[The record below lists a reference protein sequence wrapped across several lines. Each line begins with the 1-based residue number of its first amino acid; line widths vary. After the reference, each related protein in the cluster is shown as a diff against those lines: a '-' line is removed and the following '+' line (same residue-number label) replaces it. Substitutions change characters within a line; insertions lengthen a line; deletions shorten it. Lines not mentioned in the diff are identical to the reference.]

1 MEAKMNSSGL
11 QPLDLRVVVK
21 PDSAETITKGGII
34 IPETTKEKQSMAAV
48 NGTLVAAGCNAWED
62 MSRRGG
68 TAPTAGARIM
78 FAKYGGVEFKGADGE
93 TYRIM
98 NDDDVV
104 GLLEG

>member
-1 MEAKMNSSGL
+1 MNNSGV

-48 NGTLVAAGCNAWED
+48 NGTLIAAGCNAWED
-62 MSRRGG
+62 VMRRGG
-68 TAPTAGARIM
+68 TSPVPGQRIM
-78 FAKYGGVEFKGADGE
+78 FAKYGGVEFKGTDGD

-104 GLLEG
+104 ALLEA

>member
-1 MEAKMNSSGL
+1 MNSSGL

-21 PDSAETITKGGII
+21 PDSAETVTKGGII

-48 NGTLVAAGCNAWED
+48 NGVLVAAGSNAWED
-62 MSRRGG
+62 MRGRGG
-68 TAPTAGARIM
+68 TAPQPGARIM
-78 FAKYGGVEFKGADGE
+78 FAKYGGVEFKGSDGE

-98 NDDDVV
+98 NDEDVV